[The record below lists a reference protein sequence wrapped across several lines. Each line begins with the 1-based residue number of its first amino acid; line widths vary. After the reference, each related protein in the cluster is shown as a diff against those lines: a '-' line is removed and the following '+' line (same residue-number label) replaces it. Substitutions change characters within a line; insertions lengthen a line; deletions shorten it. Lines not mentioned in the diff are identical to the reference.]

1 MVAIS
6 NTSPIILLDNVGKL
20 TLISELYGRVVI
32 PPAVRRELQAKPDAL
47 SAELE
52 GFLVSVDVQAA
63 KNVMLVRSLS
73 TDLGIGEAEAIALA
87 TEIPDALL
95 IMDDTEGRRVA
106 RSLGLSLTGLLG
118 VLVEA
123 KVRGMIRE
131 IKPLLAQMVDA
142 GFWLNDEMLRRV
154 LESVGE

>member
-123 KVRGMIRE
+123 KARGMIRE